1 MSRDLTV
8 AMAAAVAASDVRPIL
23 LFEAVYTSGI
33 VRFWTG
39 LGDLSWNGYTWQGV
53 GDLIGHTP
61 VDETDEIKAQGIS
74 ITVKGITAGDVA
86 TALSELAGGAAGSI
100 RLALLDSSG
109 AIIAD
114 PKIIFRGRLDQPEI
128 DDSDPENPVIN
139 LSYEHELI
147 DLERPREWRYTDQHQ
162 QQLYPG
168 DTGLSRIAQLQD
180 RELIWG
186 RR

>member
-8 AMAAAVAASDVRPIL
+8 AMAAAIAAADTRPIL
-23 LFEAVYTSGI
+23 LLEAVFTSGT
-33 VRFWTG
+33 VRHWTG
-39 LGDLSWNGYTWQGV
+39 LGDLSWNGYTWTGL

-61 VDETDEIKAQGIS
+61 VDETDELKAQGIT
-74 ITVKGITAGDVA
+74 ITVKGISAGDVS
-86 TALSELAGGAAGSI
+86 TALQELRNGAAGSI

-114 PKIIFRGRLDQPEI
+114 PKIIFRGRLDLGEI
-128 DDSDPENPVIN
+128 DDSNPDQPVIT
-139 LSYEHELI
+139 LGYEHELI

-168 DTGLSRIAQLQD
+168 DTGLSRIADLQD
-180 RELIWG
+180 RELVWG